1 MKSAY
6 QKGVV
11 HYHDRKPPTKLR
23 HIAKPPGSHNLKSKS
38 DFRGGQ
44 FKGGYYF
51 KTDTAF
57 VPTDQLDEYRV
68 VFIYKVCLFCQLL
81 RCTVF
86 SCYYYYYYF
95 FFLTFYKSRLCLEL

>member
-1 MKSAY
+1 MKSTY

-11 HYHDRKPPTKLR
+11 HYHDRKPPAKLR

-51 KTDTAF
+51 KSDTAF
-57 VPTDQLDEYRV
+57 VPTEQLDEYRV
-68 VFIYKVCLFCQLL
+68 VFIYKVGRGC
-81 RCTVF
+81 V
-86 SCYYYYYYF
+86 
-95 FFLTFYKSRLCLEL
+95 